1 MRLFR
6 YRYSPG
12 GSIDIIEIILHF
24 VNKKIDKTVNHLYN
38 RIMKKELTVKQQS
51 FLDHLIQTGGDPKQ
65 AAELAGYAPN
75 THWQVTKALKNE
87 IVDLASSILAQSAP
101 KAAMKLVHV
110 MDSDQPMPQANM
122 RLQAAQ
128 TILDRVGLGKAD
140 RLDVNHKVEGGIF
153 VLPAKEEVVI
163 NVET

>member
-1 MRLFR
+1 M
-6 YRYSPG
+6 
-12 GSIDIIEIILHF
+12 DIIESNLRF
-24 VNKKIDKTVNHLYN
+24 VKKKLDKCVNHFYN
-38 RIMKKELTVKQQS
+38 RRMKKELTTKQQT
-51 FLDHLIQTGGDPKQ
+51 FLDHLVDTGGDPKQ

-110 MDSDQPMPQANM
+110 MESDQPMPQVNQ

-140 RLDVNHKVEGGIF
+140 KLDVSHKVEGGIF

>member
-1 MRLFR
+1 M
-6 YRYSPG
+6 
-12 GSIDIIEIILHF
+12 DIIEMDSIF
-24 VNKKIDKTVNHLYN
+24 VKKNLDKCVNHFYN
-38 RIMKKELTVKQQS
+38 KNMKKELTTKQQT
-51 FLDHLIQTGGDPKQ
+51 FLDHLVDTGGDPKR

-87 IVDLASSILAQSAP
+87 IVDLASGILAQSAP
-101 KAAMKLVHV
+101 KAAMKLVQV
-110 MDSDQPMPQANM
+110 MESDQPMPQVNQ

-140 RLDVNHKVEGGIF
+140 KLDVNHKVEGGIF